1 MRRRTIGFE
10 LENLHD
16 CAAGERVDNSSSGGL
31 NNNRCLTH
39 PLPRETLDLFPKL
52 VTGNSKQ
59 RPVVLL
65 NLCGPSLGASQDLL
79 SRSQRFVQCQHDSV
93 FARDHGHRLW
103 HVARSLCLHRHGDLR
118 KFFGKERWRRVVCHS
133 GGLRG

>member
-59 RPVVLL
+59 SSLRPLV
-65 NLCGPSLGASQDLL
+65 GDHAPPPRPGAAMRD
-79 SRSQRFVQCQHDSV
+79 RPGENAHP
-93 FARDHGHRLW
+93 ARKKIAKD
-103 HVARSLCLHRHGDLR
+103 A
-118 KFFGKERWRRVVCHS
+118 GKAA
-133 GGLRG
+133 

>member
-65 NLCGPSLGASQDLL
+65 NLCGPSLGASA
-79 SRSQRFVQCQHDSV
+79 SRYMAGVIAGKGVTCPTHSSCDVRKRIRGGSMREGASATPTSFSSSRTRCAKDDSRISV
-93 FARDHGHRLW
+93 
-103 HVARSLCLHRHGDLR
+103 
-118 KFFGKERWRRVVCHS
+118 
-133 GGLRG
+133 